1 MTVPGR
7 GPLHRR
13 LAPALLAA
21 ILFVGAGALRGAEI
35 WGKPLKGLSAVSV
48 REVVAHPE
56 RFAGRDIRVVG
67 TNAGAEGKPA
77 LKEDEAI
84 LPILTDGSFELPPK
98 LAGAHLAAE
107 GRPRRAGATVV
118 FVASGVEVRR

>member
-1 MTVPGR
+1 MTVPRR
-7 GPLHRR
+7 GPLLRH
-13 LAPALLAA
+13 LPSALLAA
-21 ILFVGAGALRGAEI
+21 LLLAGALHAAEI
-35 WGKPLKGLSAVSV
+35 WGKPLKGLSAVPV

-56 RFAGRDIRVVG
+56 RFVGRDIRVAG

-77 LKEDEAI
+77 LKDGEAI
-84 LPILTDGSFELPPK
+84 LPILTDGSLELPPK

-107 GRPRRAGATVV
+107 GRPRREGATVV